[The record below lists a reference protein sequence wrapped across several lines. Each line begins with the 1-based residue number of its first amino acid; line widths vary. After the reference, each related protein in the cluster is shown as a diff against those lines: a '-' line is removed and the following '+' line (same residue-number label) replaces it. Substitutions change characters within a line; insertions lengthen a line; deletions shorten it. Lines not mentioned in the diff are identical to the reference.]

1 MTTPSDVFGEMID
14 VGDEQVSNIE
24 LSISQIQKQIDEYN
38 KKINAF
44 QNGICDIIGN
54 DSTGSLTLYLDSTK
68 VEEIELLHGTLLNTP
83 FGIEYGG
90 NYNTIDYD
98 DGGVTDFRII
108 DSTANTMYE
117 YKGNNWDNDPFIEKL
132 VSDYEFANDYLTRPL
147 VTGASYGLI
156 PNRDNL
162 IFAKGLLTAN
172 KNKIEDSPDYLEDY
186 MD

>member
-1 MTTPSDVFGEMID
+1 MSSASDILKEMID
-14 VGDEQVSNIE
+14 VSDEQIENIQ
-24 LSISQIQKQIDEYN
+24 LSITQVQEQIDDYN
-38 KKINAF
+38 EKIGAI
-44 QNGICDIIGN
+44 QEAICSPIGN

-147 VTGASYGLI
+147 ITGASYGLI

-162 IFAKGLLTAN
+162 SFALSILNSN
-172 KNKIEDSPDYLEDY
+172 KNKIADSPDVFNDY
-186 MD
+186 V